1 MNPVVESLLGF
12 KAFNDQFI
20 AEDLLQDN
28 RQRMGL
34 LLDCLKAST
43 EENLMN
49 EIILQIKLS
58 IQLEQHLLQLG
69 LIKDWLAQDTWEQLG
84 RDLKWAYKAPRMIQK
99 K

>member
-20 AEDLLQDN
+20 TEDLLQDN
-28 RQRMGL
+28 RLRMGL
-34 LLDCLKAST
+34 LLDCLKASN

-49 EIILQIKLS
+49 EIILQIELS
-58 IQLEQHLLQLG
+58 IQLEHHLLQLG
-69 LIKDWLAQDTWEQLG
+69 LIKDWLAEDTWEQLG

-99 K
+99 